1 MFFTIIK
8 HPIDVLFQLL
18 QNNVRKTLN
27 YDKTKDHIL
36 TKMFKE
42 HQTII
47 TKYLTINSDVHSA
60 LNNGE
65 KEHIINSEVH
75 SALNYDKK
83 EHITLRTTCTNQ
95 HNKLVVDGKAVA
107 MLMKF

>member
-8 HPIDVLFQLL
+8 HPTDVLFQLL

-47 TKYLTINSDVHSA
+47 TKYLTINSDVHST
-60 LNNGE
+60 
-65 KEHIINSEVH
+65 
-75 SALNYDKK
+75 LNYDKK
-83 EHITLRTTCTNQ
+83 EHIINPNIRRISNYDKKRTY
-95 HNKLVVDGKAVA
+95 NKL
-107 MLMKF
+107 